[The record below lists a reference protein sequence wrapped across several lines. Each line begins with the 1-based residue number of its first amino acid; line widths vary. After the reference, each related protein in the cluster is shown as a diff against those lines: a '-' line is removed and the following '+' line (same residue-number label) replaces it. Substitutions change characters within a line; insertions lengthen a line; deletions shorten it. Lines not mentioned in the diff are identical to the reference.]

1 MTFLH
6 SEDSYSWKLR
16 PISYSRC
23 GFIHFMLTFTLT
35 GEAASHC
42 SCSLAAT
49 GDLDRLCKVPTATPA
64 SAAAQLQALYPPVQ
78 TDLDRRER
86 ESRANS
92 LLRHIY
98 PPAFVIR
105 ARKRPPLSPAAP
117 TTHYKPTQWFPP
129 WHRPSSEWDLDTAAE
144 AVVVVAR
151 PQHRLQHRRPC
162 SLRPRA
168 TASSF
173 CSSVSWP
180 YSY

>member
-86 ESRANS
+86 ERERERERAELTLFS
-92 LLRHIY
+92 
-98 PPAFVIR
+98 ATFIR
-105 ARKRPPLSPAAP
+105 
-117 TTHYKPTQWFPP
+117 
-129 WHRPSSEWDLDTAAE
+129 
-144 AVVVVAR
+144 
-151 PQHRLQHRRPC
+151 RR
-162 SLRPRA
+162 S
-168 TASSF
+168 
-173 CSSVSWP
+173 
-180 YSY
+180 